1 MLLIGSTASPFVRRI
16 RILFPEISVEFID
29 VFSDTG
35 QSRLKSLGPIRK
47 VPVLIDGDKKVFD
60 SNIIYQYLTNKPR
73 DIEEQI
79 DLLLVNEVND
89 SALVLLQLKRFGL
102 DVDLSSQIAMNH
114 QKRVED
120 NLLVIN
126 NYDLKWNF
134 VGVSLFCLLDWL
146 KFR

>member
-79 DLLLVNEVND
+79 DL
-89 SALVLLQLKRFGL
+89 
-102 DVDLSSQIAMNH
+102 
-114 QKRVED
+114 
-120 NLLVIN
+120 
-126 NYDLKWNF
+126 
-134 VGVSLFCLLDWL
+134 
-146 KFR
+146 